1 MTLNEKKCWKYLAVM
16 KKILCVL
23 LFVVVFGCGQQRSFV
38 GSSDKSRLELGKEKK
53 WSVWCMEGDK
63 EVEYEWVM
71 VDDSE
76 MPYNTVKGLWD
87 FVGLRM
93 RDNVVVRIVSNRCRV
108 SMRVFKGGV

>member
-1 MTLNEKKCWKYLAVM
+1 MIKM
-16 KKILCVL
+16 KKIYILL
-23 LFVVVFGCGQQRSFV
+23 LFVVILGCGGQPMSIAVSR
-38 GSSDKSRLELGKEKK
+38 DKSRLELGKEKK
-53 WSVWCMEGDK
+53 WSVWCMEADK

-76 MPYNTVKGLWD
+76 MPYNTMKGLWD

-108 SMRVFKGGV
+108 SMRVFRGGV

>member
-1 MTLNEKKCWKYLAVM
+1 MIKM
-16 KKILCVL
+16 QKILCVL
-23 LFVVVFGCGQQRSFV
+23 LFVVMLGCGGQPMSFV
-38 GSSDKSRLELGKEKK
+38 GSSDKSRLGFGKEKK
-53 WSVWCMEGDK
+53 WTVWCMEGVK

-71 VDDSE
+71 VDDNE